1 MSYNSHYASDDS
13 ERVDIP
19 LHVDMGGVDKNTVE
33 SLQHIL
39 GQIQG
44 HHRAV
49 DDIIHSMD
57 AMSARADQLNQ
68 GRREHLELLK
78 TLKDVRDIHLNNQA
92 ELARHLLSLGDRLHS
107 LRGESPTCEACGND
121 HPTRECPRTG
131 WGIDGGSNA
140 HYNYGDGGYGR

>member
-1 MSYNSHYASDDS
+1 MSYNSHYASGDS

-19 LHVDMGGVDKNTVE
+19 LHVDMGDVNPKTVE

-49 DDIIHSMD
+49 DEIIHGMD
-57 AMSARADQLNQ
+57 AISDRADRLNQ
-68 GRREHLELLK
+68 GSREHLDLLK

-92 ELARHLLSLGDRLHS
+92 ELAKQLLSLGDRLHS
-107 LRGESPTCEACGND
+107 LRGESPTCETCGND
-121 HPTRECPRTG
+121 HPTHECPRTG
-131 WGIDGGSNA
+131 WDT
-140 HYNYGDGGYGR
+140 DGGYGR